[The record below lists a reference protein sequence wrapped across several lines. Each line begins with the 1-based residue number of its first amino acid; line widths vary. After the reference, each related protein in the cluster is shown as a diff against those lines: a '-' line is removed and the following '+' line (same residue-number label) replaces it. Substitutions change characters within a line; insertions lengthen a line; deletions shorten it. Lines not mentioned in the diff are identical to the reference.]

1 MSEKIRV
8 EHLKRAAYVYIRQSS
23 SYQVRFHLEGQKR
36 QYGLAERARQLGF
49 NQVVVIDE
57 DGISHTISPLHI
69 VSIDEAEP
77 KE

>member
-1 MSEKIRV
+1 MIIDQ
-8 EHLKRAAYVYIRQSS
+8 IRQRLHEEFHPFTLELSS
-23 SYQVRFHLEGQKR
+23 GRTYSVPHRDFIAVHPKM
-36 QYGLAERARQLGF
+36 
-49 NQVVVIDE
+49 VVVIDE